1 MHDRLREINHIGIA
15 VSNLDE
21 AKRLFCDTLGFACTS
36 EKTVPERGV
45 KIAFLDAGNTTIELL
60 EGIGEASTVSKFVR
74 ERGSGIHH
82 VCFEVDGIERVMAE
96 LAAAGARLIDEKPRT
111 GAEGKPVAFIHPKST
126 MGVLI
131 ELIEK

>member
-1 MHDRLREINHIGIA
+1 MNHRLGKINHIGIA
-15 VSNLDE
+15 VANLDE
-21 AKRLFCDTLGFACTS
+21 AKKLFCDTLGFACTG
-36 EKTVPERGV
+36 EKTAPERGV
-45 KIAFLDAGNTTIELL
+45 NIAFLDTGNTTIELL

-74 ERGSGIHH
+74 ERGAGIHH
-82 VCFEVDGIERVMAE
+82 VCFEVEGIQRVMAE
-96 LAAAGARLIDEKPRT
+96 LAAAGTRLIDDKPRA